1 MKQLLIIGQSLG
13 GGGTEIAMVDLIN
26 SLDISNYDITLLL
39 IYKDNNFIN
48 QIKRKINIKYLKCS
62 NKFWYTLISMNN
74 LNGKVVKKLDANYL
88 FGIYN
93 NALKHVQSS
102 VFDKKYDLA
111 IDFYGYGSFTTALL
125 AQKIK
130 AKNKISFIHDE
141 KMPWIKNSQQYFNYI
156 DKFFCVS
163 KAIQKKFE
171 RSYKKQKSKVE
182 VFYNV
187 RDLKR
192 VIQKANLFYP
202 DEFKNNGSL
211 KITTVGRLTEQKGY
225 DIAIYA
231 AKNLKN
237 SGVDFKWYFVGNGR
251 DKNKLER
258 MIKRF
263 NLEKNIYLLG
273 YKDNPY
279 PYIKNSDLYVQPSRH
294 EGYGLALLEARALK
308 KIVIASDLPA
318 FREQINNKKNG
329 LISQLNSND
338 LSKCII
344 KISKDNQLKE
354 DINKNL
360 KKEKLNFNT
369 QIKKIEDLVS

>member
-1 MKQLLIIGQSLG
+1 MKRLLIIGQSLG

-26 SLDISNYDITLLL
+26 SLDARNYDITLLL
-39 IYKDNNFIN
+39 IYKNNDFFN
-48 QIKRKINIKYLKCS
+48 QIKRKINIKYLNYS
-62 NKFWYTLISMNN
+62 NKFWYRLVSMNN
-74 LNGKVVKKLDANYL
+74 LNGKIVKKVNANYL

-93 NALKHVQSS
+93 NALKHVQSP

-125 AQKIK
+125 AQKIN

-141 KMPWIKNSQQYFNYI
+141 KMPWIKNVQRYFNNI
-156 DKFFCVS
+156 DEFFCVS
-163 KAIQKKFE
+163 NAIQKKFE
-171 RSYKKQKSKVE
+171 RNYEKQKSKTE

-192 VIQKANLFYP
+192 VIQKSDLFYP
-202 DEFKNNGSL
+202 KEFKNNASF

-225 DIAIYA
+225 DIAIKT
-231 AKNLKN
+231 AKILKN
-237 SGVDFKWYFVGNGR
+237 RGLDFKWYFLGDGR
-251 DKNKLER
+251 DKNKLRR
-258 MIKRF
+258 MIKKF
-263 NLEKNIYLLG
+263 NLEENVYLLG
-273 YKDNPY
+273 YRDNPY
-279 PYIKNSDLYVQPSRH
+279 PYIKNSDLYIQPSRH

-329 LISQLNSND
+329 LISKLNPND

-344 KISKDNQLKE
+344 KVLKDNELKE
-354 DINKNL
+354 EINKDL

-369 QIKKIEDLVS
+369 QIKKIEDLIS